1 MSLTTE
7 TAAARQYGG
16 KIRRTVT
23 SPGSSPSAAYTTNR
37 GSKPRGRGPWLLG
50 GLLLLDIGFWG
61 GGIFCIVWGV
71 KQAKEVKTEDKKKKS
86 DDQGLL
92 IIIGCVLILFGIA
105 GLMLFM
111 QFSRFPRSVKK
122 FLKRHRRAP

>member
-1 MSLTTE
+1 M
-7 TAAARQYGG
+7 AARG
-16 KIRRTVT
+16 
-23 SPGSSPSAAYTTNR
+23 TTFAGYR
-37 GSKPRGRGPWLLG
+37 L
-50 GLLLLDIGFWG
+50 WG